1 MNSTNFHG
9 SATCRRRHQFR
20 ALSMSRPLQHMQNLK
35 PIFIIFRPWGIGQG
49 RKIKNSVFL
58 VMIIGTFGVNIG
70 GNMKTGFGLQP
81 RKISLETMAPL
92 GRDNV
97 SIFLS
102 PADEK
107 NHRHA
112 AVQTTVLH
120 RQAAIE
126 TTVLWKPPSPPYRL
140 LHTDRVESSLG
151 STLVSKSL

>member
-1 MNSTNFHG
+1 M
-9 SATCRRRHQFR
+9 CRRRHQFR

-35 PIFIIFRPWGIGQG
+35 PIFILFRPWGIGQG

-58 VMIIGTFGVNIG
+58 VIIIGTFGVNIG

-107 NHRHA
+107 K
-112 AVQTTVLH
+112 H

-126 TTVLWKPPSPPYRL
+126 TTVLWNPPPPI
-140 LHTDRVESSLG
+140 DS
-151 STLVSKSL
+151 STLIEWSRLWGGLLVCVTR